1 MLKFQNVFKIKKAK
15 ADTLFNLTTT
25 CLIMENFVSGV
36 ATKFFFQAKI
46 NNKTYVLKQISVK
59 KNKNKFKKLYI
70 NYIKVIQYIKKI
82 KIKV

>member
-1 MLKFQNVFKIKKAK
+1 MPYYGKFCEWCCHQI
-15 ADTLFNLTTT
+15 
-25 CLIMENFVSGV
+25 
-36 ATKFFFQAKI
+36 FFQAKI